1 MRGNATMVTRGICFT
16 LQGFTLVITYALL
29 VKESTGG
36 KVILILLSLMC
47 LLLIMTTECRFEYIK
62 QPPSYAQSTLG
73 EECTPYMLRTSLD
86 ARIEILLECV
96 VRMQAGINDSTFEI
110 RWFKENTTG
119 VVEDLGRGDPD
130 MAVGSNGWFSRY
142 HDTKLFNQQYNPSF
156 SGKYWCQVINTTVD
170 PDQPLMRSNVF
181 TLLPPDNYT
190 GLFSCSL
197 SASVQVVVN
206 LTCADLP
213 VHSEFNSLH
222 VDSVT
227 THLPHLG

>member
-1 MRGNATMVTRGICFT
+1 MLA
-16 LQGFTLVITYALL
+16 AL
-29 VKESTGG
+29 
-36 KVILILLSLMC
+36 C
-47 LLLIMTTECRFEYIK
+47 TECRFEYIK
-62 QPPSYAQSTLG
+62 QPPSCAQSTNAQSSNDTCT
-73 EECTPYMLRTSLD
+73 CTPYMPRTTPD
-86 ARIEILLECV
+86 VRIKISLECV
-96 VRMQAGINDSTFEI
+96 VRRQLGIHDSFEI
-110 RWFKENTTG
+110 RWFREDTTG
-119 VVEDLGRGDPD
+119 VVENLGRGDPD
-130 MAVGSNGWFSRY
+130 VAHGIDWISRY
-142 HDTKLFNQQYNPSF
+142 HDTKLLNQQYKPSF
-156 SGKYWCQVINTTVD
+156 AGKYWCQVINTTAD